1 MFAAIVRKHVW
12 AMLLAM
18 GAALLAGG
26 AICYF
31 SRPVYYSRSLV
42 RVGEDG
48 SDERLRALSKE
59 LTQPQ
64 ILERTANRL
73 GVRATA
79 TELRK
84 NFLFNIV
91 VRPVSKRELEVEVWS
106 CSKDWAERWTEALAI
121 ECVDFR
127 RVRRRKEM
135 LDAIKTL
142 NKEMS
147 EVAARI
153 GDAGAKKFDAKDKD
167 GLMRGL
173 GELSE
178 IRNSTRELARLA
190 KRIEEMDRVRAGLQ
204 DAGISIVEKLS
215 LIAAVDESA
224 GRDGGDAAAPSA
236 PPWESIEKRQRALNA
251 LIAGIPNISV
261 ADDAALLALG
271 SQLDELD
278 RKLQSELD
286 ANFRR
291 FDVDY
296 RNLVDRK
303 ASVEAKVAERN
314 GQAGSAMNARLG
326 HIAERIAA
334 IDAIGKNDSLDPA
347 FAGIQ
352 KISDRPVA
360 PDPLKIGLLSLLGG
374 GILAIGAPFLMER
387 IGHRLPKIAQLESA
401 LRLRGLGTVPM
412 LENLPPHTPPLADP
426 SDSQRSRL
434 AEDFRAIRD
443 NLLAADAAGKPPQ
456 VIMVASAMP
465 AEGKTIVA
473 ANLAMSFAETGA
485 RTLLIDTDLRRGRLH
500 RLFGYRKTP
509 GLSNVL
515 LGELPLESAIRPTPH
530 DDLFVLNSGKKV
542 DEGSGLLASEKFA
555 DAMVALRANLEV
567 IIVDTPP
574 VLGLAETSVLQRHV
588 DGVVLVISNDRT
600 PKRVL
605 TAAVEILKGRGANIR
620 GFVLNR
626 ANPPAGR

>member
-1 MFAAIVRKHVW
+1 MFAATVRKHVW
-12 AMLLAM
+12 AMLLVM

-42 RVGEDG
+42 RVGEGG

-64 ILERTANRL
+64 IIERTANRL

-84 NFLFNIV
+84 NFLFNVV
-91 VRPVSKRELEVEVWS
+91 VRPVSKRELEVETWAY
-106 CSKDWAERWTEALAI
+106 SKDWAERWTEALAN

-127 RVRRRKEM
+127 RVRRRKEA

-147 EVAARI
+147 EVAERI
-153 GDAGAKKFDAKDKD
+153 GDAGAKKFDAKDKE

-190 KRIEEMDRVRAGLQ
+190 KRIDEMDRVRAGLQ

-224 GRDGGDAAAPSA
+224 GRDGGDAAALSA

-251 LIAGIPNISV
+251 LIAGIPNNSV

-303 ASVEAKVAERN
+303 AAVEAKVAERN
-314 GQAGSAMNARLG
+314 GQAGSAMNTRLG

-334 IDAIGKNDSLDPA
+334 IDAIAKNDSLDPA

-374 GILAIGAPFLMER
+374 GILALGAPFLMER
-387 IGHRLPKIAQLESA
+387 IGHRLPKIAQLETA
-401 LRLRGLGTVPM
+401 LRLRGLGAVPM

-426 SDSQRSRL
+426 GDSQRSRL

-443 NLLAADAAGKPPQ
+443 NLLAAGKPPQ

-500 RLFGYRKTP
+500 RLFGYRRTP

-515 LGELPLESAIRPTPH
+515 PGELPLESAIRPTPH
-530 DDLFVLNSGKKV
+530 DDLFVLNAGKKI
-542 DEGSGLLASEKFA
+542 DAGSGLLASEKFA
-555 DAMVALRANLEV
+555 AAMVALRANFEV

-588 DGVVLVISNDRT
+588 DGVLLVISNDRT